1 VVASVSVAVMLTPYQ
16 YDVGSIPRRVPRD
29 LGWFDGLV

>member
-16 YDVGSIPRRVPRD
+16 YDVGSIPRRVR
-29 LGWFDGLV
+29 GISVV